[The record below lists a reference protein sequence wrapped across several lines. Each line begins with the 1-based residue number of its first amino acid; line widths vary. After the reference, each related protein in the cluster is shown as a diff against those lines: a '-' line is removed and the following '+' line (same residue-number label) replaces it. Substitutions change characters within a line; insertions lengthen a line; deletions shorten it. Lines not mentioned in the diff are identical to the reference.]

1 MSTKDCKKQKN
12 WLVKNL
18 YYNKITYDET
28 GPHGTVSYS
37 NLEAGHLQ
45 IVIIEYNGKIL
56 EPKLMAIST
65 LSHGGMWGPH
75 WRTKEYIDLKTGLTP
90 ISYIDD
96 NITLGE
102 NFTIVEE
109 ISLFDFIIEE
119 NWLQEEYKINELIKF
134 YEEKVKNK
142 LEEQEEIEESKL
154 SRIKCQ
160 NI

>member
-1 MSTKDCKKQKN
+1 
-12 WLVKNL
+12 
-18 YYNKITYDET
+18 
-28 GPHGTVSYS
+28 
-37 NLEAGHLQ
+37 
-45 IVIIEYNGKIL
+45 
-56 EPKLMAIST
+56 MAIST
-65 LSHGGMWGPH
+65 LSHGGMRGPH